1 MSDFTFMSEMAEE
14 DTSRDSESDCDIP
27 SDFGI
32 CPCEAELE
40 RLPEVVIFIK
50 RLQSF
55 IYRQQSKLYRLRKEL
70 KEHVSQVG
78 YVHVETCL
86 PFILSQRSRCEVP
99 ILHMFLVGCLFYS
112 LQFITCVEFFSSA
125 MGQNRMYLHSVDSS

>member
-1 MSDFTFMSEMAEE
+1 MHNMSDFTVTSEMVEQ

-50 RLQSF
+50 RLQNF

-70 KEHVSQVG
+70 KEHVSHVG
-78 YVHVETCL
+78 YVHVRALCSASVL
-86 PFILSQRSRCEVP
+86 GGKYQ
-99 ILHMFLVGCLFYS
+99 FYTS
-112 LQFITCVEFFSSA
+112 
-125 MGQNRMYLHSVDSS
+125 YL

>member
-1 MSDFTFMSEMAEE
+1 MSDFKLTSEMVEQ
-14 DTSRDSESDCDIP
+14 DVSRDSESDCDIP
-27 SDFGI
+27 SDFGV

-55 IYRQQSKLYRLRKEL
+55 IYRQQSKLCRIRKEL

-78 YVHVETCL
+78 CVRIETCL
-86 PFILSQRSRCEVP
+86 SIL
-99 ILHMFLVGCLFYS
+99 
-112 LQFITCVEFFSSA
+112 
-125 MGQNRMYLHSVDSS
+125 N